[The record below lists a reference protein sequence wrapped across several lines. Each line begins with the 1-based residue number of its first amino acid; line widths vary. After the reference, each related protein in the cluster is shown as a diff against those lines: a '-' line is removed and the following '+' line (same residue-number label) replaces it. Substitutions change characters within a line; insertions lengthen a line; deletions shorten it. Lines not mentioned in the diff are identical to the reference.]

1 MRLLVIDNYDSF
13 TYNVVQYF
21 GELGA
26 EVEIIRNDTTRA
38 DALGFSSF
46 DALVIS
52 PGPCDPSKA
61 GISLEAI
68 HLAKDRLPIL
78 GICLGHQCIG
88 EYFGGQVVRADRLMH
103 GKTSPIEHDGEDLFS
118 GMPTPF
124 KATRY
129 HSLLLDPASL
139 PSALKITAQTHE
151 GEIMGIKHK
160 ELPIWGVQFHP
171 ESLAT
176 ENGIMILKN
185 FLKLC

>member
-26 EVEIIRNDTTRA
+26 EVEVIRNDDMPATSL
-38 DALGFSSF
+38 DFSQF

-61 GISLEAI
+61 GISLQAI
-68 HLAKDRLPIL
+68 DKAKGLLPIL

-88 EYFGGQVVRADRLMH
+88 EYFGGKVVRADRLMH
-103 GKTSPIEHDGEDLFS
+103 GKTSPMEHDGEDLFADMQKS
-118 GMPTPF
+118 F
-124 KATRY
+124 LATRY
-129 HSLLLDPASL
+129 HSLVLAPQGL
-139 PSALKITAQTHE
+139 PEVLKITAQTQE

>member
-26 EVEIIRNDTTRA
+26 EIDIIRNDDIGA
-38 DALGFSSF
+38 DALDFSSF

-68 HLAKDRLPIL
+68 HLAKSILPIL

-88 EYFGGQVVRADRLMH
+88 
-103 GKTSPIEHDGEDLFS
+103 
-118 GMPTPF
+118 
-124 KATRY
+124 
-129 HSLLLDPASL
+129 
-139 PSALKITAQTHE
+139 
-151 GEIMGIKHK
+151 
-160 ELPIWGVQFHP
+160 
-171 ESLAT
+171 
-176 ENGIMILKN
+176 
-185 FLKLC
+185 